1 MPRFQKRSLADLM
14 EDYMTSFRRAISLLM
29 VTVLAGFIFAS
40 CGGGGIEGT
49 YTDPQGSMMV
59 ELKSGGKGSI
69 TFMTE
74 TKQCTYNVADK
85 KISMACAGDNIDFT
99 IHDDGSLTGPPGSIF
114 PILKK
119 SEKK

>member
-1 MPRFQKRSLADLM
+1 M
-14 EDYMTSFRRAISLLM
+14 EDSMASFRRAISVLM
-29 VTVLAGFIFAS
+29 VTALAGFVFAS
-40 CGGGGIEGT
+40 CGGGGVEGT
-49 YTDPQGSMMV
+49 YTDANGSMMV

-74 TKQCTYNVADK
+74 TKQCTYTVADK
-85 KISMACAGDNIDFT
+85 KIPLVCAGDTIEFT